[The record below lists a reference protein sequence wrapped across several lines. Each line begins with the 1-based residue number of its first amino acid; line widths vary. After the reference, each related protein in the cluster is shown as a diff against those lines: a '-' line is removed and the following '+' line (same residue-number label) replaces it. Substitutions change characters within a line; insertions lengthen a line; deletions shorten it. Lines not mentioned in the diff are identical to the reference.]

1 MSLSGIQNLNAWV
14 AVDAYLVSKVFK
26 VLDFMPDLKVGQ
38 FMPVV
43 IDLTTLLFH
52 RQRLKSLFGIEAN
65 LHTYSSSLTISL
77 KSPMALSLLFLLTSL
92 NTISSN
98 VISSHFLFDC

>member
-1 MSLSGIQNLNAWV
+1 MRKNKQAKSRGDLNGKRVGSKIGIVSLSGIQNLNAWV

-38 FMPVV
+38 F

-52 RQRLKSLFGIEAN
+52 QQRL
-65 LHTYSSSLTISL
+65 
-77 KSPMALSLLFLLTSL
+77 
-92 NTISSN
+92 
-98 VISSHFLFDC
+98 